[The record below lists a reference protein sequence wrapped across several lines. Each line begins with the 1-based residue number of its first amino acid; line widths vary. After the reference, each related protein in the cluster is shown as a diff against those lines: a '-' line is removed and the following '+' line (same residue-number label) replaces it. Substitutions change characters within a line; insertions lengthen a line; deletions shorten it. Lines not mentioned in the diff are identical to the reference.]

1 MSTKIPRPSIMEYN
15 SSRNQMVIPEY
26 GRNIQ
31 KMIEHAVTIEDRE
44 ERNRAAKAIVLVM
57 GYLNPQIRDIVD
69 FKHKLWD
76 HLFLISD
83 FKLDV
88 DSPYPIPPRE
98 TLKVK
103 PQRIGYPENKIRYKY
118 YGRTTEQMIRQI
130 STLEDGERKDQFAQ
144 NLANFMKMSY
154 LTWNKDSVD
163 DSTII
168 GHLEELSNGKVK
180 LQETVRLNHTAE
192 ILAMTAAQK
201 RQQQQHSKNNSGK
214 QRGQRRKKK

>member
-1 MSTKIPRPSIMEYN
+1 MSTKIPRPKIMEYN

-31 KMIEHAVTIEDRE
+31 KMIEYAMTIEDRE
-44 ERNRAAKAIVLVM
+44 ERNRAAKAIVTVM
-57 GYLNPQIRDIVD
+57 GFLNPQIRDIVD

-103 PQRIGYPENKIRYKY
+103 PQRIKYPESNIRYKY
-118 YGRTTEQMIRQI
+118 YGKAMEQMIRKI
-130 STLEDGERKDQFAQ
+130 GELEEGERKNQIAQ

-163 DSTII
+163 DSTIL
-168 GHLEELSNGKVK
+168 GHLEELSDGQVK
-180 LQETVRLNHTAE
+180 LHEEVRLNHTAQ
-192 ILAMTAAQK
+192 ILAMNAQK
-201 RQQQQHSKNNSGK
+201 KQLQQQQHVKNNNAK
-214 QRGQRRKKK
+214 RQQRRKKK